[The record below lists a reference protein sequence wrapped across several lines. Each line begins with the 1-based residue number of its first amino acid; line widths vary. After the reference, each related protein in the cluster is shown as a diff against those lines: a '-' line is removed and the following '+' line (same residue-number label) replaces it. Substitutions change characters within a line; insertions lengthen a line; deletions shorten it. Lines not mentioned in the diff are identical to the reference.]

1 MRLSSCL
8 FLGVAAVAASI
19 SAVAGT
25 NGFTVPAFRGQP
37 DTTYTGWESFTVGI
51 GEPGNSGDL
60 AGSNNSAR
68 LYQTAPGAMV
78 LGSGNI
84 YNGADK
90 SLFEIRYTAASQS
103 VGLVSLQIRT
113 LGTELNY
120 DSLKLVGAG
129 DNGPVTLT
137 ATRTELDRISFGPP
151 PPNPGSGVGVS
162 SLWQWDLSGLGVD
175 YFAVSVAAN
184 EINLSLDSATLDV
197 QLVPEP
203 GAWPLLVVGGLLMML
218 RRRNQ
223 S

>member
-1 MRLSSCL
+1 MRLSFRQ
-8 FLGVAAVAASI
+8 FLGAAVLAASL
-19 SAVAGT
+19 SSTAGT

-37 DTTYTGWESFTVGI
+37 DTTFTGWESFTVGI

-60 AGSNNSAR
+60 PGSHNSAR
-68 LYQTAPGAMV
+68 FYQTAPGALV

-90 SLFEIRYTAASQS
+90 SAFEIRYTAASES

-137 ATRTELDRISFGPP
+137 ATRTELDRVTFGPP

-175 YFAVSVAAN
+175 YFSVSVAAA

-203 GAWPLLVVGGLLMML
+203 SVLPLALLGAGLLIL
-218 RRRNQ
+218 RRRIQ
-223 S
+223 P

>member
-1 MRLSSCL
+1 MRLSFCQ
-8 FLGVAAVAASI
+8 FLGVAALAASC

-25 NGFTVPAFRGQP
+25 NGFIAPAFRGQP
-37 DTTYTGWESFTVGI
+37 DTTFTGWESFTVGI
-51 GEPGNSGDL
+51 GEPGNAGDL
-60 AGSNNSAR
+60 PGSNNSAR
-68 LYQTAPGAMV
+68 FYQTAPGAMV

-90 SLFEIRYTAASQS
+90 SQFEVRYTAASQS

-113 LGTELNY
+113 LGTELSY

-129 DNGPVTLT
+129 DTGPITLT

-175 YFAVSVAAN
+175 YFSVSVAAA

-203 GAWPLLVVGGLLMML
+203 TVVPLAMLGGALLML
-218 RRRNQ
+218 CRRNQ
-223 S
+223 R